1 MLTVCLARQCRYQN
15 IVASTHLTPPP
26 VFFSGGGGGGGGYE
40 EHVLYGQLTRLSLT
54 FAERVWLCET
64 TQDCITEFHFQ
75 VGNGILA
82 NFHSGEQYYNLPGR
96 TWKPLILPK

>member
-1 MLTVCLARQCRYQN
+1 MDGVGQPIVRVHRPTKAFLERTLVFSSSPSEHQVAIVPATFYQTV
-15 IVASTHLTPPP
+15 HP
-26 VFFSGGGGGGGGYE
+26 
-40 EHVLYGQLTRLSLT
+40 
-54 FAERVWLCET
+54 
-64 TQDCITEFHFQ
+64 QDCITEFHFR